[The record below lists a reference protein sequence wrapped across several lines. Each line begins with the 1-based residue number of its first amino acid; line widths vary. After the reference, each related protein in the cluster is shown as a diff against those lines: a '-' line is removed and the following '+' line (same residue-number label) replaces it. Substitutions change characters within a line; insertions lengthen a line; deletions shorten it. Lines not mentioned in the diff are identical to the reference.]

1 MARGSESV
9 GEGGTE
15 RDERSTEAHGSQP
28 GESGSRAAEYSLSQ
42 TLSSSLKCLLFTRS
56 LPLNPCQHHFHPF
69 LICKGT
75 NPDYH
80 PLKSELDRLKVYQR
94 KLEPFW
100 DVGQELILV
109 DLGFCLRSSTTSF
122 FFLDDQA
129 SVDHSLRDLTS
140 VQRKEMANMSI
151 GEVPMM
157 SNYQEQAGQKRKHPS
172 SEEHPV
178 QVYSE
183 MMTSDDHFEL
193 LVQLC
198 CPYFSESGTK
208 IHLMLKLKNLNSELK
223 YADSGEVS
231 GYIQSRIAL
240 ACNRQL

>member
-1 MARGSESV
+1 MSEALRRTVASL
-9 GEGGTE
+9 ENL
-15 RDERSTEAHGSQP
+15 EAELP
-28 GESGSRAAEYSLSQ
+28 NILSLSNPFI
-42 TLSSSLKCLLFTRS
+42 LS
-56 LPLNPCQHHFHPF
+56 
-69 LICKGT
+69 KGT

-80 PLKSELDRLKVYQR
+80 PLKSELVKSLPTQTGT
-94 KLEPFW
+94 FW
-100 DVGQELILV
+100 G
-109 DLGFCLRSSTTSF
+109 CRSSSTTAF

-178 QVYSE
+178 QVCSE
-183 MMTSDDHFEL
+183 VHVKKEPLEVFGHNNGKTEE
-193 LVQLC
+193 
-198 CPYFSESGTK
+198 P
-208 IHLMLKLKNLNSELK
+208 INLNSELK

-231 GYIQSRIAL
+231 IV
-240 ACNRQL
+240 NRKPLVSKERLDSSFS

>member
-1 MARGSESV
+1 MVCTTARLLVSHKISTSPETETDRKWRGEAKVWVRAVPKEMSEALRRTVASL
-9 GEGGTE
+9 ENL
-15 RDERSTEAHGSQP
+15 EAELP
-28 GESGSRAAEYSLSQ
+28 NILSLSNPFI
-42 TLSSSLKCLLFTRS
+42 LS
-56 LPLNPCQHHFHPF
+56 
-69 LICKGT
+69 KGT

-94 KLEPFW
+94 KLEPFG

-109 DLGFCLRSSTTSF
+109 DLGFCLRSSTTAF

-178 QVYSE
+178 QVCSE
-183 MMTSDDHFEL
+183 VHVKKEPLEVFGHNNGKTEEPIVIDISDDDE
-193 LVQLC
+193 
-198 CPYFSESGTK
+198 
-208 IHLMLKLKNLNSELK
+208 
-223 YADSGEVS
+223 
-231 GYIQSRIAL
+231 
-240 ACNRQL
+240 